1 MFAKKFIGTHTRG
14 SLKDFKKLRL
24 KLMMKSTGVRH
35 IKVSYVPTTVWYVTS
50 NSQMKC
56 LKKNI
61 HGLAEEKKSGITNA

>member
-1 MFAKKFIGTHTRG
+1 
-14 SLKDFKKLRL
+14 
-24 KLMMKSTGVRH
+24 MKSTGVRH

-61 HGLAEEKKSGITNA
+61 HRLAEEKKSGITNVETAATTPLGLG